1 MKILFKAA
9 SIILLL
15 LVSTALYAAS
25 KPSAFEMEKENAD
38 NYYDNQD
45 YKKAKS
51 AYTKLARKG
60 DKYSQF
66 RLSLIFLDGLSGKA
80 DISQAYGWAT
90 LAAQV
95 RHPGLLAYRDLVFNE
110 IPENGK
116 RKAIAKADKLM
127 LRYSDFVIAEKAVMR
142 TKRDLRNCTGS
153 RLGRSCEQLT
163 FTKSLSGPGAG
174 PGGGPFLTPEDSPA
188 AGFTS
193 TSGQSAIG
201 TGVNSNVKYYT
212 DLRETIRSLEDFII
226 AYKEGNV
233 QIGDFEVLEDE
244 DGNAIE
250 TPEEQ

>member
-1 MKILFKAA
+1 MNELLRLTGFVA
-9 SIILLL
+9 LL
-15 LVSTALYAAS
+15 LVSASAATAAEL
-25 KPSAFEMEKENAD
+25 SAFEKEKQRAD
-38 NYYDNQD
+38 NYYDSED

-66 RLSLIFLDGLSGKA
+66 RLSLIYLDGLSGKA
-80 DISQAYGWAT
+80 DISEAYGWAT

-95 RHPGLLAYRDLVFNE
+95 RHPGLLAYRDLVYEE
-110 IPENGK
+110 IPDNGK
-116 RKAIAKADKLM
+116 RKAIAKADKYM
-127 LRYSDFVIAEKAVMR
+127 LRYSDFVLAEKAVQR

-174 PGGGPFLTPEDSPA
+174 PNGGPFLTAEDSPA

-201 TGVNSNVKYYT
+201 TGVKPNVKYYT
-212 DLRETIRSLEDFII
+212 DLRSTIRSLEDFIV

-233 QIGDFEVLEDE
+233 AIGEFEVLEGE
-244 DGNAIE
+244 V
-250 TPEEQ
+250 PEEDTDTQDE